1 MLPAGLLLLLIT
13 REFPHKNEL
22 GRIILLGI
30 LNIGLF
36 QAMLFV
42 SAYRL
47 PGGLAAIL
55 SSTQT
60 IFVLVLTRTVAK
72 KATPASAWLAALM
85 GIIGIILL
93 VASPSTTF
101 DVIGILAALT
111 GAVAMACG
119 IFFTSM
125 GTSSLST
132 LAMTGW
138 QLLVGGIFL
147 LPIALL
153 TEEPLPPLTPAN
165 IGGYAFLCL
174 VGTAL
179 AYCVYF
185 HGLSKLPP
193 AVIASLGPL
202 SPVTAFILGWIFL
215 GQNMTPLSM
224 LGFVLVLT
232 SIVGV
237 QRAMM
242 GARKAALS
250 HTK

>member
-1 MLPAGLLLLLIT
+1 
-13 REFPHKNEL
+13 
-22 GRIILLGI
+22 
-30 LNIGLF
+30 
-36 QAMLFV
+36 
-42 SAYRL
+42 
-47 PGGLAAIL
+47 
-55 SSTQT
+55 
-60 IFVLVLTRTVAK
+60 
-72 KATPASAWLAALM
+72 
-85 GIIGIILL
+85 
-93 VASPSTTF
+93 
-101 DVIGILAALT
+101 
-111 GAVAMACG
+111 MACG

-138 QLLVGGIFL
+138 QLLVGGIF
-147 LPIALL
+147 PA
-153 TEEPLPPLTPAN
+153 TDCPADRGTAAAASPPQISADT
-165 IGGYAFLCL
+165 AFLCL

-215 GQNMTPLSM
+215 GQSMTPLSM
-224 LGFVLVLT
+224 LGFVLVIA
-232 SIVGV
+232 SILGV

>member
-1 MLPAGLLLLLIT
+1 
-13 REFPHKNEL
+13 
-22 GRIILLGI
+22 
-30 LNIGLF
+30 
-36 QAMLFV
+36 
-42 SAYRL
+42 
-47 PGGLAAIL
+47 
-55 SSTQT
+55 
-60 IFVLVLTRTVAK
+60 
-72 KATPASAWLAALM
+72 
-85 GIIGIILL
+85 
-93 VASPSTTF
+93 
-101 DVIGILAALT
+101 
-111 GAVAMACG
+111 
-119 IFFTSM
+119 
-125 GTSSLST
+125 
-132 LAMTGW
+132 MTGW

-224 LGFVLVLT
+224 LGFVLVLA

-242 GARKAALS
+242 GARKEALS